1 VRLGTIQAVTAA
13 RFKDLV
19 LDAVDAARLGAFWGC
34 VLDREW
40 HAQES
45 GDGWLSG
52 PTPQHTLWINQ
63 VPEPLAGKNRVH
75 FDVYAASLAELEGL
89 GATVVQ
95 PMERWTV
102 MADPEG
108 TLFCAMLRDEL
119 PADRMHGLVVD
130 SIDPVALGTW
140 WGRVYETPVTINGDD
155 WATLENV
162 PGVPIQ
168 TMDFT
173 LVPEVRT
180 VKNRIHWDVV
190 SADPDALVSAGATLL
205 RARDDQIGWHV
216 LADPEGN
223 EFCVFDGES

>member
-13 RFKDLV
+13 RFKDLA
-19 LDAVDAARLGAFWGC
+19 LDAVDAGRLGAFWGR

-40 HAQES
+40 HPQES

-52 PTPQHTLWINQ
+52 PTPQHTMWINQ

-75 FDVYAASLAELEGL
+75 FDVYATSSAELEGL

-95 PMERWTV
+95 PLERWTV

-140 WGRVYETPVTINGDD
+140 WGRVYGTPVTINGDD

-162 PGVPIQ
+162 AGVPIQ

-190 SADPDALVSAGATLL
+190 SADLDALVSAGATLL
-205 RARDDQIGWHV
+205 RERDDQIGWHV

-223 EFCVFDGES
+223 EFCVFDGGS